1 MIKATIVGRVTTG
14 IVVFSL
20 KATEKMFEASNILFD
35 AYKLKCYN
43 IRYLNY
49 KGEFFMKACYDKL
62 LKILIDRK
70 MTKTDLRQQAKI
82 SSSTLAKIGKQEMVS
97 SDVLVKICNTLQCD
111 ISDIVELVKDENEE
125 FIVQNDPNKL
135 KVVSLFSGAGGMDL
149 GFINSGFEII
159 WANDFFED
167 AVNSYRKNIGKHIVH
182 GDITKISSD
191 DIPDGPDVI
200 IGGFPCQGFS
210 VANTKRSMEDKRN
223 FLYKE
228 MLRVISDKRPK
239 FFVAENVKGLLS
251 IEGGKVFE
259 MIKSDFENL
268 KDKDGNVIGY
278 KVDARILNAA
288 EYGVPQARERVVIIG
303 NRIGV
308 ENPYPV
314 ATHYVEGVS
323 ESSEGLIP
331 AITTE
336 QAIGFLSDKKLT
348 KKEIRVSKKELEEH
362 IEKTNLT
369 DIEGF
374 YSILGIDQE
383 SEEFVIRN
391 HVASENVADTFWGR
405 KYEVNQH
412 EICDYLRY
420 WRDKAGWTTNKVD
433 EHFGYSYTAGHWF
446 RKDNNSGSIPKP
458 EDWWELKK
466 IFGFDD
472 KYDEAVT
479 TLVEKE
485 IKFEQSLR
493 ITNWDRPSD
502 TITATSP
509 EIHVNKKRRLSAR
522 ECAILQTFPLEY
534 EFTGSLNK
542 MYTQIGNAVP
552 VKLAT
557 KIAAG
562 ILEAIENYNENNE
575 AE

>member
-1 MIKATIVGRVTTG
+1 
-14 IVVFSL
+14 
-20 KATEKMFEASNILFD
+20 
-35 AYKLKCYN
+35 
-43 IRYLNY
+43 
-49 KGEFFMKACYDKL
+49 MKACYNKL
-62 LKILIDRK
+62 LKMLIDRE

-97 SDVLVKICNTLQCD
+97 SDVLVKICNALKCD

-125 FIVQNDPNKL
+125 YIANFHPDKL

-149 GFINSGFEII
+149 GFIKAGFEII

-167 AVNSYRKNIGKHIVH
+167 AVNSYRKNIGKHMIH
-182 GDITKISSD
+182 GDITKISSC
-191 DIPDGPDVI
+191 DIPDGVDVV

-210 VANTKRSMEDKRN
+210 VANTRRSMDDKRN

-228 MLRVISDKRPK
+228 MLRVIADKKPK

-268 KDKDGNVIGY
+268 KDNDGNIIGY

-288 EYGVPQARERVVIIG
+288 EYGVPQTRERVVIIG

-323 ESSEGLIP
+323 KSSEKLMP

-348 KKEIRVSKKELEEH
+348 KNIVRVSKEEIDAH
-362 IEKTNLT
+362 IKKTGLS
-369 DIEGF
+369 DVEGF
-374 YSILGIDQE
+374 YSILGVDSNYNEI
-383 SEEFVIRN
+383 FIKN
-391 HVASENVADTFWGR
+391 HIASENVADTFWGR

-412 EICDYLRY
+412 DICDYLRY
-420 WRDKAGWTTNKVD
+420 WRSKAGWTTTRIDK
-433 EHFGYSYTAGHWF
+433 HFGYAHTAGHWF

-458 EDWWELKK
+458 EDWCELKK
-466 IFGFDD
+466 ILGFDD

-479 TLVEKE
+479 TLIEKE
-485 IKFEQSLR
+485 IQFEQSLR
-493 ITNWDRPSD
+493 ITNWNRPSD

-509 EIHVNKKRRLSAR
+509 EIHVNKMRRLSAR

-557 KIAAG
+557 KIAEG
-562 ILEAIENYNENNE
+562 IYKAIEDDNQ
-575 AE
+575 

>member
-1 MIKATIVGRVTTG
+1 
-14 IVVFSL
+14 
-20 KATEKMFEASNILFD
+20 
-35 AYKLKCYN
+35 
-43 IRYLNY
+43 
-49 KGEFFMKACYDKL
+49 MKANYNKL
-62 LKILIDRK
+62 LKLLIDKK
-70 MTKTDLRQQAKI
+70 MTKTELRKKAKI
-82 SSSTLAKIGKQEMVS
+82 SSSTLAKIGKEEMLS
-97 SDVLVKICNTLQCD
+97 PDVLMKICEVLNCD
-111 ISDIVELVKDENEE
+111 IGDIMELVKDENEE
-125 FIVQNDPNKL
+125 YIVANSPDKF

-159 WANDFFED
+159 WANDFFQE
-167 AVNSYRKNIGKHIVH
+167 AVDSYRKNIGKHMIY

-191 DIPDGPDVI
+191 DIPDGADVI

-210 VANTKRSMEDKRN
+210 VANTRRSMDDKRN

-228 MLRVISDKRPK
+228 MLRIIKDKNPK
-239 FFVAENVKGLLS
+239 FFVAENVKGILS
-251 IEGGKVFE
+251 IEKGKVFE
-259 MIKSDFENL
+259 MIKSDFESL
-268 KDKDGNVIGY
+268 GY
-278 KVDARILNAA
+278 EVEAHILNAA

-308 ENPYPV
+308 KNPFPEK
-314 ATHYVEGVS
+314 THYVDTPKENM
-323 ESSEGLIP
+323 LP

-336 QAIGFLSDKKLT
+336 QAIGFLSDT
-348 KKEIRVSKKELEEH
+348 KISNKQKVITMEDLIKH
-362 IEKTNLT
+362 IERTKIK
-369 DIEGF
+369 DVDGF
-374 YSILGIDQE
+374 FEILGIDKNTTE
-383 SEEFVIRN
+383 IIINN

-412 EICDYLRY
+412 DICDYLRY
-420 WRDKAGWTTNKVD
+420 WRDKSGWSTKRVD

-446 RKDNNSGSIPKP
+446 RKDNNSGSIPSP
-458 EDWWELKK
+458 EDWWELKR
-466 IFGFDD
+466 ILGFDD
-472 KYDEAVT
+472 KYDEVVT

-509 EIHVNKKRRLSAR
+509 EIHINKKRRLSAR
-522 ECAILQTFPLEY
+522 ECAILQSFPVTY

-557 KIAAG
+557 KIATE
-562 ILEAIENYNENNE
+562 IKKTLEKSGL
-575 AE
+575 

>member
-1 MIKATIVGRVTTG
+1 
-14 IVVFSL
+14 
-20 KATEKMFEASNILFD
+20 
-35 AYKLKCYN
+35 
-43 IRYLNY
+43 
-49 KGEFFMKACYDKL
+49 MKANYDKL
-62 LKILIDRK
+62 LKLLIDKK
-70 MTKTDLRQQAKI
+70 MSKTDLRKEAKI
-82 SSSTLAKIGKQEMVS
+82 SSSTLAKIGKQEILS
-97 SDVLVKICNTLQCD
+97 SDVLVKICSALNCD
-111 ISDIVELVKDENEE
+111 ISDILELEKDENEE
-125 FIVQNDPNKL
+125 YIVQNDPDKL

-149 GFINSGFEII
+149 GFIRAGFEII

-167 AVNSYRKNIGKHIVH
+167 AVNSYRKNIGKHMIH
-182 GDITKISSD
+182 GDITKIKSE
-191 DIPDGPDVI
+191 DIPDGADVI

-210 VANTKRSMEDKRN
+210 VANTRRSMEDKRN

-228 MLRVISDKRPK
+228 MLRVIADKKPK

-251 IEGGKVFE
+251 LEHGRVFD

-308 ENPYPV
+308 ENPYPTP
-314 ATHYVEGVS
+314 THYVEGVS
-323 ESSEGLIP
+323 ESKKGLIP
-331 AITTE
+331 AITAE
-336 QAIGFLSDKKLT
+336 QAIGFLSNAKITKNEIHISNEEIKKHIKKT
-348 KKEIRVSKKELEEH
+348 KLK
-362 IEKTNLT
+362 
-369 DIEGF
+369 DIDGF
-374 YSILGIDQE
+374 YSILGVDKNCDEVI
-383 SEEFVIRN
+383 IRN
-391 HVASENVADTFWGR
+391 HIASENVADTFWGR

-420 WRDKAGWTTNKVD
+420 WRDKAGWTTKKVD

-458 EDWWELKK
+458 DDWWELKR

-472 KYDEAVT
+472 KYDMAVT

-509 EIHVNKKRRLSAR
+509 EIHVNKMRRLSAR

-552 VKLAT
+552 VILAS
-557 KIAAG
+557 KIAEG
-562 ILEAIENYNENNE
+562 IHKAILSNE
-575 AE
+575 

>member
-1 MIKATIVGRVTTG
+1 MI
-14 IVVFSL
+14 
-20 KATEKMFEASNILFD
+20 
-35 AYKLKCYN
+35 
-43 IRYLNY
+43 
-49 KGEFFMKACYDKL
+49 
-62 LKILIDRK
+62 
-70 MTKTDLRQQAKI
+70 
-82 SSSTLAKIGKQEMVS
+82 
-97 SDVLVKICNTLQCD
+97 
-111 ISDIVELVKDENEE
+111 
-125 FIVQNDPNKL
+125 
-135 KVVSLFSGAGGMDL
+135 
-149 GFINSGFEII
+149 
-159 WANDFFED
+159 
-167 AVNSYRKNIGKHIVH
+167 H

-191 DIPDGPDVI
+191 DIPDGADVI

-210 VANTKRSMEDKRN
+210 VANTRRSMEDKRN
-223 FLYKE
+223 FLYQE
-228 MLRVISDKRPK
+228 MLRVIAAKRPK

-268 KDKDGNVIGY
+268 KDADGKVIGY
-278 KVDARILNAA
+278 KVEARVLNAA

-308 ENPYPV
+308 ENPYPIPS
-314 ATHYVEGVS
+314 HYVEGVS
-323 ESSEGLIP
+323 KSPDGLLP
-331 AITTE
+331 AITAE
-336 QAIGFLSDKKLT
+336 QAIGFLANKKLT
-348 KKEIRVSKKELEEH
+348 KNEIRVSKKELDEH
-362 IEKTNLT
+362 IKKTGLT
-369 DIEGF
+369 DVQGF
-374 YSILGIDQE
+374 YSILGVNPNEDEI
-383 SEEFVIRN
+383 VIKN
-391 HVASENVADTFWGR
+391 HIASENVADTFWGR

-420 WRDKAGWTTNKVD
+420 WRDKAGWTTKRVD
-433 EHFGYSYTAGHWF
+433 DHFGYSYTAGHWF

-485 IKFEQSLR
+485 IQFEQSLR

-509 EIHVNKKRRLSAR
+509 EIHVNKMRRLSAR

-557 KIAAG
+557 KIASG
-562 ILEAIENYNENNE
+562 ISDAIKKYDEENDEQ
-575 AE
+575 